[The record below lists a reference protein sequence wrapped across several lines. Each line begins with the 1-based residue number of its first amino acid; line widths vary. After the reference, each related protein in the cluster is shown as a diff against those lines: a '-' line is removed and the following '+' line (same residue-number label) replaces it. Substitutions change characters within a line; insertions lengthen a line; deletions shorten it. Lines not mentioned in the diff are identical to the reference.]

1 MRAELVLSR
10 SSYRA
15 GSPVVGTVRIHYPPP
30 DATQNDENAK
40 DSHSIRDDV
49 VSARLYLAGR
59 SYLGNKHKVSRWRST
74 QEISMLHK
82 LYGED
87 GHACL
92 RMAKMDE
99 ISHWQREQNDNFE
112 DNEGRRSASISK
124 ACQPPEIT
132 HIEQAERLAIHSYLH
147 PKYNQCNEGANEY
160 SHLPSSTENN
170 TICFFMTNV
179 LELLDLSE
187 RPGSFHGDMD
197 PFQPLHLP
205 DLKVFRDATNQG
217 NDCAD
222 IEDFDNNGVDEE
234 DSDDYEN
241 ESNDHDSSSYSTSEE
256 DPDEEIDHQYKETSG
271 NETKSFLPTWQEI
284 MSTTKPCTNPPTS
297 PQLERNQ
304 IAFSFRTELP
314 TDLPPS
320 LSAECVKYFYS
331 AVLVVTTATG
341 EILVATCPFA
351 VLTANSPY
359 LVLQKSDKDATAA
372 RVHVGELHAVAHSKS
387 LPTLISSTDV
397 STKLS
402 QIHVI
407 ANPPIRSI
415 LSRRTAEQR
424 TSTHTIQDNKGGL
437 CGWMT
442 LIGFGGPFSPGT
454 RLSVVVDFPNSYSDD
469 YGSTKIIG
477 CHRVCC
483 GLVGE
488 EYAVCETGVAATGT
502 HASTTVKRKTRSYVF
517 DSAYEIVEFGH
528 TNRISMGLLLP
539 SHCPIT
545 VKTDLVE
552 VTVTLKVEFTVDR
565 ASFITD
571 TIGEN
576 NSSSGGKDLSELG
589 VISLDLPC
597 EVVHSGIGLNEDPE
611 DNDEE
616 GDKIMSSSASS
627 AWRGDNTEE
636 DIFDESDI
644 PDLAVLSLE
653 MIKNFG

>member
-1 MRAELVLSR
+1 MKAELVLSR

-15 GSPVVGTVRIHYPPP
+15 GSPVVGTVRIHSPPP
-30 DATQNDENAK
+30 TVGTQHE
-40 DSHSIRDDV
+40 DSHCIRDDV

-59 SYLGNKHKVSRWRST
+59 SYLGNKHKVSKWRST
-74 QEISMLHK
+74 QEISKLHK

-92 RMAKMDE
+92 RMARMDE
-99 ISHWQREQNDNFE
+99 ISQWQREQNDNFE
-112 DNEGRRSASISK
+112 DNEGRRSASISN
-124 ACQPPEIT
+124 AHQPPAIT

-147 PKYNQCNEGANEY
+147 PKYNQCNERANY
-160 SHLPSSTENN
+160 SHLPSSKESN

-179 LELLDLSE
+179 LELLDLPE
-187 RPGSFHGDMD
+187 RPGSFHGDIN

-205 DLKVFRDATNQG
+205 DLNVFRDATNQG
-217 NDCAD
+217 NDYAD
-222 IEDFDNNGVDEE
+222 IEDIDSKEVDEE
-234 DSDDYEN
+234 Y
-241 ESNDHDSSSYSTSEE
+241 SNDDDSSSNEHDSSSYSSSRG
-256 DPDEEIDHQYKETSG
+256 DSDEGIEHQYREPSG
-271 NETKSFLPTWQEI
+271 NTTMSSLPTWQEI
-284 MSTTKPCTNPPTS
+284 MSPTKPCTNPPTS
-297 PQLERNQ
+297 PQVERNQ

-314 TDLPPS
+314 YDLPPT

-331 AVLVVTTATG
+331 AVLVVTTATR

-351 VLTANSPY
+351 ALTANSPY
-359 LVLQKSDKDATAA
+359 LVPQNSDKVATAA
-372 RVHVGELHAVAHSKS
+372 RVYVGELHAVAHSKS
-387 LPTLISSTDV
+387 LPTLISSTDT
-397 STKLS
+397 TKLS
-402 QIHVI
+402 QLNVI
-407 ANPPIRSI
+407 ANPPVRSI

-424 TSTHTIQDNKGGL
+424 TSTHKIQDSNGGL

-442 LIGFGGPFSPGT
+442 LVGLGGPISPGT
-454 RLSVVVDFPNSYSDD
+454 RLSVVVDFPNSFSDD
-469 YGSTKIIG
+469 YAFTRIIG

-488 EYAVCETGVAATGT
+488 EYAICETGVAVTGNLP
-502 HASTTVKRKTRSYVF
+502 STTVKRKTRSYVF

-528 TNRISMGLLLP
+528 TDRISMGLLLP

-552 VTVTLKVEFTVDR
+552 VTVTLKVEFIVDR
-565 ASFITD
+565 ASFTTD

-576 NSSSGGKDLSELG
+576 NSSSSGKDLSDLG
-589 VISLDLPC
+589 IISLDLPC

-616 GDKIMSSSASS
+616 GDNISSNVSS
-627 AWRGDNTEE
+627 AWRYDIVKE
-636 DIFDESDI
+636 DIFDESDL

-653 MIKNFG
+653 MINNFG

>member
-1 MRAELVLSR
+1 MKAELVLSR

-15 GSPVVGTVRIHYPPP
+15 GSPVVGTVRIHCPPP
-30 DATQNDENAK
+30 TDATQNDKNAK
-40 DSHSIRDDV
+40 DSHCIRDDV
-49 VSARLYLAGR
+49 LSARLYLAGR
-59 SYLGNKHKVSRWRST
+59 SYLGNKHKVSKWRST
-74 QEISMLHK
+74 QEISKLHK

-99 ISHWQREQNDNFE
+99 ILHWQREQNDDFE

-124 ACQPPEIT
+124 EYQLPEIT

-147 PKYNQCNEGANEY
+147 PKYNQCNEGVNDY

-179 LELLDLSE
+179 LELLDLPE
-187 RPGSFHGDMD
+187 RPGSFHGDMN

-205 DLKVFRDATNQG
+205 DLNVFRDKTNQC
-217 NDCAD
+217 NDNAD
-222 IEDFDNNGVDEE
+222 IEAIDNNGVHEE
-234 DSDDYEN
+234 YSDDDEN
-241 ESNDHDSSSYSTSEE
+241 ISNDHDSSSYS
-256 DPDEEIDHQYKETSG
+256 DEEIEHQYEVNATVS
-271 NETKSFLPTWQEI
+271 SMPTWQEI
-284 MSTTKPCTNPPTS
+284 MSTTKPCTDPPTS
-297 PQLERNQ
+297 PQVERNQ

-314 TDLPPS
+314 NDLPPT

-387 LPTLISSTDV
+387 LPTLISSTGV

-402 QIHVI
+402 QLNVI
-407 ANPPIRSI
+407 ANPPVRSI
-415 LSRRTAEQR
+415 LSRRTAEQL
-424 TSTHTIQDNKGGL
+424 TSTHKIQDSNGGL

-442 LIGFGGPFSPGT
+442 LVGLGGPISPGT

-469 YGSTKIIG
+469 YAFTRIIG

-488 EYAVCETGVAATGT
+488 EYAVCEAGVAVTGN
-502 HASTTVKRKTRSYVF
+502 HPSSTVKRKTRSYVF

-565 ASFITD
+565 TSFTTD
-571 TIGEN
+571 TVDEN
-576 NSSSGGKDLSELG
+576 NSSGKDLSELG

-616 GDKIMSSSASS
+616 GDNISSNVSS
-627 AWRGDNTEE
+627 AWRDDNVKE
-636 DIFDESDI
+636 DIFDESDL
-644 PDLAVLSLE
+644 PDLTALSLE
-653 MIKNFG
+653 MMKNFG